1 MIFINRSEKQR
12 QRIQWPESAKYIP
25 TASPPTRIDNKR
37 KIKTSSDHNEERCR
51 LWGKVQ
57 GKCRGCVIRLQCIR
71 LRRLNTFTD
80 TMQHSRSCTLCF

>member
-37 KIKTSSDHNEERCR
+37 KIKTKAATIMRRDADYGERFKESVADV
-51 LWGKVQ
+51 LS
-57 GKCRGCVIRLQCIR
+57 GCSAFVCAG
-71 LRRLNTFTD
+71 
-80 TMQHSRSCTLCF
+80 